1 MDELKTEVTYYD
13 PNDAPK
19 EYVPIPKGKYM
30 AHVSEFGISNNG
42 WLSNDNQLA
51 VIYEAKYKL
60 SEKYLEDKV
69 LRNDQGSEFAGSEF
83 AGREVRSKGIFL
95 FKKPGPSE
103 TFKANPAGNKRMF
116 IFLEAV
122 NYPLNSVTV
131 KNDKGQE
138 INVKEIPVD
147 IDDTKIIGQPIL
159 IEIGHE
165 LYKEKTYE
173 KEFQVFKPLDGY
185 EPIKQEE
192 EDDDIPF

>member
-60 SEKYLEDKV
+60 SEKY
-69 LRNDQGSEFAGSEF
+69 F

-122 NYPLNSVTV
+122 NYPLNTVAV

-147 IDDTKIIGQPIL
+147 IDETKIIGQPIL
-159 IEIGHE
+159 IEVGHE

-192 EDDDIPF
+192 EDDDVPF